1 MVAEPVR
8 SIFSPSATIRGD
20 LGREQEITLKLAWG
34 PINPPQEILRSFLF
48 LFLLVLIFLII
59 LSFLLVSFSFS
70 LVFFSVVL

>member
-8 SIFSPSATIRGD
+8 SIISSPATIRGD

-34 PINPPQEILRSFLF
+34 PSNPPREILRGFF

-59 LSFLLVSFSFS
+59 LFFLLVSFSFS
-70 LVFFSVVL
+70 LFFFLVVL